1 MATLAELQDALI
13 NADKAG
19 DVEAAKILA
28 DEIIKLKAQ
37 TTLVPQPTPQQAPQT
52 LRDIGTDIAR
62 SAVKGGATGVM
73 TLPALP
79 SMATQGMTA
88 LMDYLGMP
96 KPDPRISF
104 INPMLPG
111 LSFKPTFQQVQQAV
125 ETIPGAEA
133 VTQYQPQTK
142 AGEYAES
149 IGEFVAPGLPFAKPF
164 TREGVGRRMLNVIAP
179 GITAG
184 VVSEATED
192 LPPYVSIPSTI
203 LAGGVT
209 AMLTRPSKA
218 GDIAEGVLKNV
229 SKEELQLAKEIQKI
243 ANDLEIPITATEI
256 IENGLVNKLGSIVY
270 KSEQGGPIMYNYLKD
285 RPEQVESI
293 AKELTNTLLKEPK
306 FLNEAMQGI
315 KGTAETALK
324 NARKERSKK
333 AKEAGYTVANT
344 EVLQAN
350 QVLPIIRYIDDT
362 VKRLDAGDPAIK
374 ALNDIKRS
382 LIKSK
387 TSKKDQPQ
395 IVDELGQPV
404 RGKQPEIIIIPQTN
418 INTIDNILKRTND
431 RISDSRIGVGRERDF
446 IDSNTERLL
455 REGLDEG
462 GEGVISLM
470 EKTLRTN
477 KNYSAAKDEFERL
490 SQELVAPVQRNL
502 EALLRGNISQGK
514 VRSIVFDTGSRNV
527 NDIKRTYEI
536 LNKTDPEAFPLIAR
550 TYFKNAVNRSLYA
563 ERKGDLKI
571 DRGFDLQ
578 KILIGDGRADN
589 FETMLEGVAKAK
601 GVNPE
606 TYKQGFLN
614 FNKILKRTANIVG
627 VNNPASPPD
636 ISLLTRD
643 VAQIGS
649 FMWHVKFAAKF
660 ERYTKEKTLEDLAN
674 IFTQKNSI
682 EALEALAKTNPN
694 SVKATNLVRRILYV
708 TNNIQNDPELEQSL
722 QTQERMEQA
731 VLQ

>member
-1 MATLAELQDALI
+1 
-13 NADKAG
+13 
-19 DVEAAKILA
+19 
-28 DEIIKLKAQ
+28 
-37 TTLVPQPTPQQAPQT
+37 
-52 LRDIGTDIAR
+52 
-62 SAVKGGATGVM
+62 
-73 TLPALP
+73 
-79 SMATQGMTA
+79 
-88 LMDYLGMP
+88 
-96 KPDPRISF
+96 
-104 INPMLPG
+104 
-111 LSFKPTFQQVQQAV
+111 
-125 ETIPGAEA
+125 
-133 VTQYQPQTK
+133 
-142 AGEYAES
+142 
-149 IGEFVAPGLPFAKPF
+149 
-164 TREGVGRRMLNVIAP
+164 
-179 GITAG
+179 
-184 VVSEATED
+184 
-192 LPPYVSIPSTI
+192 
-203 LAGGVT
+203 
-209 AMLTRPSKA
+209 MLTRPSKA

-395 IVDELGQPV
+395 IVDKLGQPV

-502 EALLRGNISQGK
+502 EVLLRGNISQGK

-527 NDIKRTYEI
+527 NDIKQTYQI

>member
-1 MATLAELQDALI
+1 MALTIFEFELPD
-13 NADKAG
+13 G
-19 DVEAAKILA
+19 TILEIEA
-28 DEIIKLKAQ
+28 DESKQAEATAKAKEYISAQ
-37 TTLVPQPTPQQAPQT
+37 QPTPQQAPQT
-52 LRDIGTDIAR
+52 LGDIGMDIAR
-62 SAVKGGATGVM
+62 SGVKGGATGLM

-104 INPMLPG
+104 VNPMLPG

-142 AGEYAES
+142 VGEYAES

-164 TREGVGRRMLNVIAP
+164 IKEGVGRRMLNVIAP

-184 VVSEATED
+184 TVSEATED

-203 LAGGVT
+203 LAGGGT

-229 SKEELQLAKEIQKI
+229 SKEELQLAKDIQKI

-285 RPEQVESI
+285 RPEQIESI

-306 FLNEAMQGI
+306 LLNEAMQGI

-324 NARKERSKK
+324 NVRKERSKK

-344 EVLQAN
+344 EALQAN

-395 IVDELGQPV
+395 ILNELGQPI
-404 RGKQPEIIIIPQTN
+404 RGQQPEIIITPQTN
-418 INTIDNILKRTND
+418 INTLDNILKRTND
-431 RISDSRIGVGRERDF
+431 RISDSRIGIVPQRNI

-455 REGLDEG
+455 REGIDEG
-462 GEGVISLM
+462 GEGILTIL
-470 EKTLRTN
+470 EKQLRTN
-477 KNYSAAKDEFERL
+477 KNYSAAKDEFEKL

-502 EALLRGNISQGK
+502 EVLLRGNISQGK

-527 NDIKRTYEI
+527 NDIKQTYQI

-550 TYFKNAVNRSLYA
+550 SYFKNAVNRSLYA

-589 FETMLEGVAKAK
+589 FEAMLEGVAKAK

-606 TYKQGFLN
+606 TYKEGFLN
-614 FNKILKRTANIVG
+614 FNKVLKRTANIVG

-660 ERYTKEKTLEDLAN
+660 ERFTKEKTLEDLAN
-674 IFTQKNSI
+674 IFTQENSI

-708 TNNIQNDPELEQSL
+708 TNNIQNDPMLEQSL
-722 QTQERMEQA
+722 QTQERMKQT
-731 VLQ
+731 VPQ

>member
-19 DVEAAKILA
+19 DAEAAKILA

-37 TTLVPQPTPQQAPQT
+37 TTPVPQQAPQT
-52 LRDIGTDIAR
+52 LGDVGMDIAR
-62 SAVKGGATGVM
+62 SALKGGARGLM

-149 IGEFVAPGLPFAKPF
+149 IGEFVVPGLPFAKPF

-203 LAGGVT
+203 LAGGGT

-218 GDIAEGVLKNV
+218 GDIAQGVLKNV
-229 SKEELQLAKEIQKI
+229 SKEELLLAKEIQKI

-256 IENGLVNKLGSIVY
+256 IENGLVNKLGNIVY
-270 KSEQGGPIMYNYLKD
+270 KSDKGGPIMYNYLKN
-285 RPEQVESI
+285 RPEQVQTI
-293 AKELTNTLLKEPK
+293 AKELTNKLLQEPK
-306 FLNEAMQGI
+306 YLKDAMAGI
-315 KGTAETALK
+315 KVTAETALK
-324 NARKERSKK
+324 NARRERSKK
-333 AKEAGYTVANT
+333 AREAGYTVANT

-395 IVDELGQPV
+395 IVDELGRPI
-404 RGKQPEIIIIPQTN
+404 RGQQPEIIIIPQTN
-418 INTIDNILKRTND
+418 INTIDSILKRTND

-446 IDSNTERLL
+446 IDSNTENIL
-455 REGLDEG
+455 RNGLDEG
-462 GEGVISLM
+462 GEGVIRLI
-470 EKTLRTN
+470 EKQLRTN

-502 EALLRGNISQGK
+502 EALLRGDISQGK
-514 VRSIVFDTGSRNV
+514 VRSIVFDTSTRNV
-527 NDIKRTYEI
+527 NDIQRTYEI
-536 LNKTDPEAFPLIAR
+536 LNKIDPEAFPLIAR

-563 ERKGDLKI
+563 EKKGDFKI

-589 FETMLEGVAKAK
+589 FEAMLEGVAKAK
-601 GVNPE
+601 GINPE
-606 TYKQGFLN
+606 TYKKGFLN
-614 FNKILKRTANIVG
+614 FNKVLKRTASIVG
-627 VNNPASPPD
+627 VNNPGAAPD
-636 ISLLTRD
+636 TSLLTRD
-643 VAQIGS
+643 IAQIGS

-682 EALEALAKTNPN
+682 EALEVLAKTNPN
-694 SVKATNLVRRILYV
+694 SMQATNLVRRILYV

-731 VLQ
+731 VPQ